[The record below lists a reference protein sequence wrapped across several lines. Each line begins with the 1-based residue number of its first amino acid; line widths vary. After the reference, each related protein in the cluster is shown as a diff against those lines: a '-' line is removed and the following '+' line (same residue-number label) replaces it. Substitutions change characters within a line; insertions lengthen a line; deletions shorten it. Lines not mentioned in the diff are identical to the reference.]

1 MQTTF
6 LAGQNRVLEL
16 VATGAPLTDV
26 LTLMAEVI
34 EAEDAGLLCGV
45 VLVDEGGTHLQ
56 SGAGP
61 SLAELMRALE
71 GMPVDPPFDPC
82 GAAVHSRR
90 VVAVPHIAS
99 DQRWQPQFRELALRH
114 GLQSCFCT
122 PILGRQGQALGSF
135 AMYRRQPGD
144 AAPSDL
150 AMAQVAAHLV
160 SIAIERQLAD
170 RALVDTARS
179 LESALAGGH
188 IATWQWDIQ
197 ADRLRGDRNMNA
209 FFNLSPDG
217 GDGLPVAAYA
227 DTLHPQDRPRVMSLL
242 EQAVSSGEDYV
253 AEYRITTFDPPR
265 WAYARARVEYDAHG
279 HAARLCGAVMDVT
292 ERKRSEQALREREE
306 HYRALFD
313 AIDEAYCVIEM
324 LFDDAGKPTDFRFLE
339 VNAAFIHMTGWAQ
352 AAGTRM
358 RELAPN
364 HEEHWFETYGK
375 VALNGEPIH
384 FVQKADVLD
393 ARWFDLYAFR
403 LGGTESRRVAVRFTD
418 ITGRKLA
425 TEALAVTATQ
435 LKEIIELAPAFMA
448 VFRGPTFIIEMANDG
463 YRQLVGQRELIG
475 LPVRQA
481 FPEVEGQ
488 GFFELVER
496 VYVSG
501 EPWVGHNVPVLL
513 HRQPGAPPQT
523 RWIDLVYQALRDA
536 DGSISGVFAHGVDI
550 TERKLAE
557 EALREAA
564 TQAEQRARL
573 FDTTL
578 SAMTEYGFTLD
589 PDGRLV
595 YVNKALLDLWGLPL
609 EQVVGKNFFDLG
621 YPDALADKLQ
631 RQIKEVFETRR
642 EIIDETPYIG
652 RTGND
657 GYYEYILRP
666 VLGDEG
672 NAVQVAGSGRDI
684 TACKRAEDALKVADR
699 RKSEFLAMLA
709 HELRNPLAPIRS
721 AVQILRLGDGN
732 RENAQPMFEMME
744 RQIAQMVRLVDDLLD
759 VSRISHGTIELRR
772 ERVDLAAIVR
782 QAVET
787 VRPLFVNM
795 NHELTIT
802 LPAEPVHVSADPARL
817 TQVLG
822 NLLHNACKFTE
833 RGGRIRLTIEP
844 DGDQAVIRVE
854 DNGVGIAA
862 ENLAHV
868 FKMFAQLD
876 TSLERSRG
884 GLGLGLTLVKTL
896 VEMHGGSV
904 EARSGGVGCGTEFVV
919 RVQMLAELNAPP
931 KVRFAVQPLESAPLR
946 ILVVDDN
953 QDAADCMALL
963 LELDGHEARIAQ
975 DGLHAV
981 EAAAQWTPDVVLLDI
996 GLPKIDGYEAARRIR
1011 AQRSGVDGVMLI
1023 AITGWGQED
1032 DRRRSRDAGFDAHLT
1047 KPVDYVD
1054 LAKLLAQWRG
1064 GRK

>member
-61 SLAELMRALE
+61 RLAELMRALE

-99 DQRWQPQFRELALRH
+99 DQRWQPQFRELALRL

-144 AAPSDL
+144 AAPSNP
-150 AMAQVAAHLV
+150 AMAQVATHLV
-160 SIAIERQLAD
+160 SIAIERHLTD
-170 RALVDTARS
+170 LALVDT
-179 LESALAGGH
+179 
-188 IATWQWDIQ
+188 
-197 ADRLRGDRNMNA
+197 
-209 FFNLSPDG
+209 
-217 GDGLPVAAYA
+217 
-227 DTLHPQDRPRVMSLL
+227 
-242 EQAVSSGEDYV
+242 
-253 AEYRITTFDPPR
+253 
-265 WAYARARVEYDAHG
+265 
-279 HAARLCGAVMDVT
+279 
-292 ERKRSEQALREREE
+292 
-306 HYRALFD
+306 
-313 AIDEAYCVIEM
+313 
-324 LFDDAGKPTDFRFLE
+324 
-339 VNAAFIHMTGWAQ
+339 
-352 AAGTRM
+352 
-358 RELAPN
+358 
-364 HEEHWFETYGK
+364 
-375 VALNGEPIH
+375 
-384 FVQKADVLD
+384 
-393 ARWFDLYAFR
+393 
-403 LGGTESRRVAVRFTD
+403 
-418 ITGRKLA
+418 GRKLGA
-425 TEALAVTATQ
+425 QAHAVTATH
-435 LKEIIELAPAFMA
+435 LREIIELAPAFMT
-448 VFRGPTFIIEMANDG
+448 VFRGPTFIIEMANDA
-463 YRQLVGQRELIG
+463 YRQLVGQRDLLG

-481 FPEVEGQ
+481 FPELEGQ

-564 TQAEQRARL
+564 TQAEHRARL

-672 NAVQVAGSGRDI
+672 NTVQVAGSGRDI
-684 TACKRAEDALKVADR
+684 TARKRAEDALKVADR

-862 ENLAHV
+862 EYLAHV
-868 FKMFAQLD
+868 FDMFVQLD

-904 EARSGGVGCGTEFVV
+904 EAHSGGVGRGTEFVV
-919 RVQMLAELNAPP
+919 RLQMLAELSAPP
-931 KVRFAVQPLESAPLR
+931 KVHFAVQPLKPAPLR

-953 QDAADCMALL
+953 QDAADSMAFL

-981 EAAAQWTPDVVLLDI
+981 DAAAHWTPDVVLLDI
-996 GLPKIDGYEAARRIR
+996 GLPKLDGYEAARRIR
-1011 AQRSGVDGVMLI
+1011 AQRNGVDGVMLI
-1023 AITGWGQED
+1023 AITGWGHDD

-1054 LAKLLAQWRG
+1054 LTTLLAQWRSA
-1064 GRK
+1064 KK